1 MLGFGTRWKIGS
13 IGRIPI
19 YVGPTWLLVVFFV
32 ATSRYSLFNQIE
44 PAGAVLL
51 TALFTV
57 GFFGAVFMHELAH
70 AWMSR
75 RLRIPV
81 RGITMMFF
89 GGATET
95 RANARGPG
103 AEFLVSAAGPASTL
117 ILSAGFWLAASTL
130 HGVAHGVVSELAALN
145 LLFAIFNTLPAVPL
159 DGGRML
165 TAIIWRITGNRRTGQ
180 RAAGYVGTA
189 VGIGMG
195 VLAYRELT
203 DGGEFGFFLV
213 LIAFLLVSTGRSTEA
228 RVLAQEQLA
237 KGTAA
242 DAMRDPPASVPAGS
256 TLQEA
261 LDRHLRDAPQESFPV
276 VDQGRVVGTVS
287 VSSARKVG
295 RRDPTRPV
303 RDGMASLD
311 LTPVFSPDETLDMVA
326 EWLNG
331 MDGLVLRDG
340 ALVGAIGPT
349 DITQWYQRT
358 LLPNADATTGAPSG
372 GIPPRPDL

>member
-1 MLGFGTRWKIGS
+1 VLGFGTRWKIGS

-19 YVGPTWLLVVFFV
+19 YVGPTWLLVVIFV
-32 ATSRYSLFNQIE
+32 ATSRYSLFDQIE
-44 PAGAVLL
+44 PASAAWLTVLF
-51 TALFTV
+51 AG
-57 GFFGAVFMHELAH
+57 GFFGAVFVHELAH

-75 RLRIPV
+75 RLHIPV

-117 ILSAGFWLAASTL
+117 VLSGAFWLAARSV
-130 HGVAHGVVSELAALN
+130 HGAAHDAVLELAALN

-165 TAIIWRITGNRRTGQ
+165 TAIVWRITGNRRTGQ

-195 VLAYRELT
+195 VLAYQQLT
-203 DGGEFGFFLV
+203 NGGDFGFFLV
-213 LIAFLLVSTGRSTEA
+213 VVAFLLVSTGRSTEE
-228 RVLAQEQLA
+228 RVRAQEQLA

-242 DAMRDPPASVPAGS
+242 EAMREPPAWISADS
-256 TLQEA
+256 TLQDA
-261 LDRHLRDAPQESFPV
+261 SDRYLREAPQESFPV
-276 VDQGRVVGTVS
+276 VDQGRVIGTVS
-287 VSSARKVG
+287 VSSAQKVG
-295 RRDPTRPV
+295 RRDPARPV
-303 RDGMASLD
+303 RDGMAPLD
-311 LTPVFSPDETLDMVA
+311 LTPVFRPDETLDMVA

-358 LLPNADATTGAPSG
+358 LLPNAGATGGAASG